1 MSSIRLYLLRTL
13 TVLLVAA
20 GMTLVGLTGCDS
32 SGNNAES
39 TSTLEVGFETVESS
53 NASSNT
59 VLTKDD
65 HTVELSGS
73 NGTLTIEEIR
83 FILKDFEL
91 DVQEGEDSLDFE
103 AEYTFL
109 NLPLESTN
117 YEAAGSF
124 EIPPEVYDEFEF
136 EIDDVDADGDDSEEE
151 RQQIED
157 LFEEIQNIDK
167 FSDWPRDASMVVI
180 GTFTPSDGDP
190 QDFHTYMETE
200 VEVERELSPPLE
212 VTEDGLN
219 RSLTVTLD
227 PGMWFYKP
235 DDDEVI
241 NLYEW
246 ELNDEMLEIE
256 NEFEDG
262 VVSIE
267 IDED

>member
-1 MSSIRLYLLRTL
+1 MSSVRIRLLRIL
-13 TVLLVAA
+13 AVVLVTSGL
-20 GMTLVGLTGCDS
+20 TLVGLTACDS
-32 SGNNAES
+32 TGDNADA
-39 TSTLEVGFETVESS
+39 TSTLEVGFQTVESS
-53 NASSNT
+53 SSSSSAT
-59 VLTKDD
+59 LPKHVTID
-65 HTVELSGS
+65 GS

-83 FILKDFEL
+83 FILEDFEL

-109 NLPLESTN
+109 NLPLESTD
-117 YEAAGSF
+117 YEAAGNF
-124 EIPPEVYDEFEF
+124 EVPPEVYDEFEF
-136 EIDDVDADGDDSEEE
+136 EIDDVDADDDDSEEE

-157 LFEEIQNIDK
+157 LFEEIRNIDT
-167 FSDWPRDASMVVI
+167 FSDWPRDASMVAI
-180 GTFTPSDGDP
+180 GTFNPSDGDP

-227 PGMWFYKP
+227 PALWFER
-235 DDDEVI
+235 DDGTVI
-241 NLYEW
+241 NLYDW
-246 ELNDEMLEIE
+246 QLNDDLLEIE